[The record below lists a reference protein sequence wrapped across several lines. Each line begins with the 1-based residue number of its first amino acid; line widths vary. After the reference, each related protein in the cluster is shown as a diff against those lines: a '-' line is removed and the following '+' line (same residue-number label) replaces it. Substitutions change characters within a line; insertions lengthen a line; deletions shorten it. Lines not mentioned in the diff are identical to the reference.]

1 MQGGRGMMADNY
13 GMLILS
19 SKDMSYYDL
28 QSAVSDNKG
37 TIVLELCEYE
47 TKRSFLDAEW
57 ITFALMV
64 LPAAE
69 SAYNIT
75 VIIKNEIKKRVMQKM
90 NELGIKKTVKVNLKI
105 SLPFFLYEKSEEIEI
120 EPLKDD

>member
-1 MQGGRGMMADNY
+1 MVDNH
-13 GMLILS
+13 GMLSIS

-28 QSAVSDNKG
+28 QCAVSDNKG

-47 TKRSFLDAEW
+47 AKRSFLDAEW

-69 SAYNIT
+69 SAHNIS
-75 VIIKNEIKKRVMQKM
+75 VLIKNEIKKRVIQKM
-90 NELGIKKTVKVNLKI
+90 NELGIKKTVKINLKI

-120 EPLKDD
+120 ESLKDD

>member
-1 MQGGRGMMADNY
+1 MMADNY